1 MNRKPNLSTTLS
13 AAALSA
19 IFAMAGVAGADGGE
33 YLLPVAYA
41 AIDANVEDRASEP
54 VSCANLRE
62 ATWFLHEM
70 EKSDGQVEP
79 SAPPLRCA
87 VEIYAESTADFD

>member
-1 MNRKPNLSTTLS
+1 MNRKSNLNTVLS

-19 IFAMAGVAGADGGE
+19 IFAMAGAASADGGE
-33 YLLPVAYA
+33 YLLPVGYA
-41 AIDANVEDRASEP
+41 AIDANMEERAAEP

-79 SAPPLRCA
+79 NAPAVRCA
-87 VEIYAESTADFD
+87 VEIYAESTVDYD